1 MPQRRRRRNAYLSK
15 GCRSLP
21 CIRDTGK
28 PGLDNL
34 REVETIAKRI
44 LQDVRRGCIS
54 KKTAH
59 GLFLLLYRLV
69 SGKDRDFRGAKARRA
84 AATVKSYWR
93 MLHGL

>member
-1 MPQRRRRRNAYLSK
+1 MPQRRRRRNVYLSK

-28 PGLDNL
+28 PGFGNL

-44 LQDVRRGCIS
+44 LQDIWKDHIS
-54 KKTAH
+54 KETVH

-69 SGKDRDFRGAKARRA
+69 SGKDRDFREAKARRA
-84 AATVKSYWR
+84 AATVKNC
-93 MLHGL
+93 